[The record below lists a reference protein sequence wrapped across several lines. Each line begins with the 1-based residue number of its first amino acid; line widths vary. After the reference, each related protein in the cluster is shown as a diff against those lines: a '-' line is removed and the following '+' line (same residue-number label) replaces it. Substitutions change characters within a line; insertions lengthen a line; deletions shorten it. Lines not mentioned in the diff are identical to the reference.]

1 MLQFNSI
8 QYRHLHA
15 PTYKLSRWRARRIKI
30 IKKKVS
36 FQFSFKTVQ
45 RKIRVTQMHWEC
57 VPGCGRSKVESALHC
72 GGQAEYLHDLTHN
85 RCSAVI
91 AAILVILIRML
102 FNVEKQS
109 WLYLRMYISIPKQSI
124 VSIITH
130 ILIF

>member
-1 MLQFNSI
+1 
-8 QYRHLHA
+8 
-15 PTYKLSRWRARRIKI
+15 
-30 IKKKVS
+30 
-36 FQFSFKTVQ
+36 
-45 RKIRVTQMHWEC
+45 MHWEC

-109 WLYLRMYISIPKQSI
+109 WLYLRMYILTPKQSI

-130 ILIF
+130 ILFFNISIYRRPFFSKWQSGQRDPAVICEQNG